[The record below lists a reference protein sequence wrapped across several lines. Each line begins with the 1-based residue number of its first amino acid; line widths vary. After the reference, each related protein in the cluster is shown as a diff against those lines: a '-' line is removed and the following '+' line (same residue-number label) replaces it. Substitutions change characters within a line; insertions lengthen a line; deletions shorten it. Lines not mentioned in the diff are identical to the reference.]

1 LEDFLPV
8 DKCEHTFADL
18 AAEVPPKYMEDIQ
31 VAMQNVRP
39 LSEFC
44 TRNVGVKTIV
54 KKLGKRGDFSG
65 CYVLLH
71 NTRPF
76 YVGISRRVVARLRQH
91 GSGTTHSD
99 ASLAYSMAR
108 EKVAHKV
115 TRTAAMKNPLFK
127 QAFEEGK
134 QLLNSCSVAFIEI
147 ENPLELYLFEAYCAM
162 SLDTCKWNSFRT
174 H

>member
-1 LEDFLPV
+1 LPV

-18 AAEVPPKYMEDIQ
+18 AAEVLPKYMEDIQ

-44 TRNVGVKTIV
+44 TRNVSAKTIV

-115 TRTAAMKNPLFK
+115 TRTAAMKNPLFR

-134 QLLNSCSVAFIEI
+134 QLLNGCSVAFIEI

>member
-1 LEDFLPV
+1 LPI
-8 DKCEHTFADL
+8 DKCERSFADL
-18 AAEVPPKYMEDIQ
+18 AREVLPKYMEDFR
-31 VAMQNVRP
+31 VAMRTVRP

-44 TRNVGVKTIV
+44 VRSVGVKTIV
-54 KKLGKRGDFSG
+54 KKLGKQDDFSG

-71 NTRPF
+71 DARPF

-108 EKVAHKV
+108 EKVTHKV
-115 TRTAAMKNPLFK
+115 TRTAAMKNPPFK
-127 QAFEEGK
+127 QAFEEAK

-162 SLDTCKWNSFRT
+162 ELDTCKWNTFRT